1 MVEFKHEWPLV
12 STLLERWRPESH
24 TFHLACGKMTITL
37 HDVAYQL
44 RLRIDGDPMSG
55 CIEDKQSQTK
65 WTVKLTWFLNTV
77 CGELEKDTTEEKD
90 ATVKLHYEADRGWLP
105 LLEDLDA
112 CGRLSWG
119 SVVLAWMYR
128 QICRA
133 MEHGVRN
140 LGGCVSLLLS
150 CDYHHISLL
159 RPDGFDT
166 HRFPL
171 VERWVQHRPDNDR
184 GEGRLRHYRRVL
196 NGIGMLAVEWT
207 PYADPQL
214 EALVSHAIAEAVYM
228 AAVVCPLLCF
238 AIVEWH
244 QVDRVM
250 RQFGGLQHIPTKPL
264 DIDSMHGMM
273 VDLEAAHTELFGQG
287 DQHLVPVGVVPEDL
301 PLYHPP
307 APELHQ
313 PEDGHLPEL
322 RLLVGRGRGRGR
334 GRARGRGRRGGGE
347 GREQGDEL
355 HWDRDPVNPQV
366 VGQRELVGIPVPPT
380 PWVISL

>member
-1 MVEFKHEWPLV
+1 MGVVPG
-12 STLLERWRPESH
+12 
-24 TFHLACGKMTITL
+24 A
-37 HDVAYQL
+37 
-44 RLRIDGDPMSG
+44 
-55 CIEDKQSQTK
+55 EDKQSQTK

-77 CGELEKDTTEEKD
+77 CGELEKDATEER
-90 ATVKLHYEADRGWLP
+90 LLRWLP

-119 SVVLAWMYR
+119 SVVLAWMYP

-133 MEHGVRN
+133 IEHGVRN
-140 LGGCVSLLLS
+140 LGGCISLLLS
-150 CDYHHISLL
+150 CAYHRISLL
-159 RPDGFDT
+159 CPDGFDT

-171 VERWVQHRPDNDR
+171 VERWVQHRSDNDR

-196 NGIGMLAVEWT
+196 NGIGMLAIGHR
-207 PYADPQL
+207 Y
-214 EALVSHAIAEAVYM
+214 
-228 AAVVCPLLCF
+228 LC
-238 AIVEWH
+238 
-244 QVDRVM
+244 
-250 RQFGGLQHIPTKPL
+250 IPSS
-264 DIDSMHGMM
+264 IY
-273 VDLEAAHTELFGQG
+273 AHTELFGQG

-334 GRARGRGRRGGGE
+334 GRARGRGRRGGGG

-355 HWDRDPVNPQV
+355 HWDRDPVNPPGSGPKG
-366 VGQRELVGIPVPPT
+366 VGGHTCPSNPLGHITLTPVLATRLKFQRLGLASISSGQCMGMSYPVPSTIQP
-380 PWVISL
+380 